1 MVSSCRR
8 AAFVTSFVGTGAC
21 HLSRHRRH
29 LMAIATTV
37 VALAG
42 CGGAGS
48 TDSTAEVDVAQS
60 LVSSRP
66 GTSSTTAGAASPTST
81 VGTDV
86 RSPTGATIDEVIA
99 AVEMSLRTES
109 GVATLAERMA
119 ELSVPGVAV
128 AVVRDGLVFGSF
140 ASGATP
146 DGRAMTTTTLTQVGS
161 VSKPVAAVG
170 AMRLAADGSLPWDDD
185 ITPSLVSYTLAPG
198 AQSAEHPVTLAG
210 LLSHTAGTNV
220 HGFEGYSSATDAPT
234 LPGVLA
240 GEGNSVAVRVVSEP
254 GLRFEY
260 SGGGY
265 ELVEQAM
272 LDASGAS
279 DFDSL
284 MRDLVFEPA
293 GMVDSRYALEL
304 PADVAARATAGST
317 DGEQLPQRWQAH
329 PESAAA
335 GLWTTAD
342 DLGRFLAALTASMSG
357 IDESL
362 LPTAWTQRMTTAV
375 KTAGTDTQVGHGL
388 FVFAEGQEFGH
399 GGVNI
404 GYNASIA
411 GTVDGRFAVAV
422 VTNADPGGII
432 LAEEVIDTIARTMG
446 WR

>member
-1 MVSSCRR
+1 
-8 AAFVTSFVGTGAC
+8 
-21 HLSRHRRH
+21 
-29 LMAIATTV
+29 MA
-37 VALAG
+37 
-42 CGGAGS
+42 
-48 TDSTAEVDVAQS
+48 
-60 LVSSRP
+60 
-66 GTSSTTAGAASPTST
+66 
-81 VGTDV
+81 
-86 RSPTGATIDEVIA
+86 
-99 AVEMSLRTES
+99 
-109 GVATLAERMA
+109 
-119 ELSVPGVAV
+119 
-128 AVVRDGLVFGSF
+128 
-140 ASGATP
+140 
-146 DGRAMTTTTLTQVGS
+146 
-161 VSKPVAAVG
+161 
-170 AMRLAADGSLPWDDD
+170 
-185 ITPSLVSYTLAPG
+185 
-198 AQSAEHPVTLAG
+198 
-210 LLSHTAGTNV
+210 
-220 HGFEGYSSATDAPT
+220 
-234 LPGVLA
+234 GVLA
-240 GEGNSVAVRVVSEP
+240 GEGNSVAVRVVTEP
-254 GLRFEY
+254 GLRFDY

-279 DFDSL
+279 DFDTL
-284 MRDLVFEPA
+284 MRELVFEPA

-304 PADVAARATAGST
+304 PADVAARATPGST

-362 LPTAWTQRMTTAV
+362 LPTAWTQRMITAV
-375 KTAGTDTQVGHGL
+375 KTAGRDMQVGHGL

-432 LAEEVIDTIARTMG
+432 LAEEVIDTIASTMG